1 MSNFLD
7 ELVISIRVKAQGV
20 KSGIDEAKKHLTS
33 YQKQMQALQEEIKLK
48 FDKSGIKD
56 IENAISDLNKR
67 KQELETEIKFKT
79 NTSDINNLKSQI
91 KNIDLQIKDI
101 KLNVD
106 DEQAKQKLKELEN
119 IKLSLQK
126 EVNSK
131 VKVDIE
137 NKDKL
142 NKELNAITKEIQKL
156 ERQKQITLET
166 SGINKAKTE
175 LNSLNEKLKQTEN
188 INKGLDGSFLAL
200 GATATATFAS
210 IVVSVNKGI
219 EAYNQYTNAMS
230 GLKSQMEYVGEDM
243 GKATE
248 MVKELTKDGLM
259 SETDVAMAIKNLTLY
274 GYSLEQAND
283 MILRL
288 KDSAA
293 YNRQAHYEL
302 GEAVR
307 VTTEGIKNENSVL
320 SDAAGVTKNIAK
332 MQEEYAKS
340 QGKTYDSLTQS
351 EKAHAVYVG
360 VMKETEAVVGN
371 ATLYSEQLGG
381 VMAENDAQ
389 VKRLAQA
396 YGSALEPAV
405 KDFNI
410 IMTKVIVSLTNFTK
424 ENQGLV
430 AGATT
435 SIATFISLGT
445 TIFALTKGVQVIKS
459 LKLALDTAKVSATGF
474 SAALGPIGIALSVAA
489 SVGIGLFTSI
499 RTEMEKAKEE
509 QKALNEEVENFK
521 KLMGE
526 ATNDFNVGLKET
538 ELENLQKAKQD
549 LKEIYDYLQKKPH
562 TSNTTGI
569 SYEQKDFDYLFT
581 KELGKKEE
589 DLKNLKEAVAKCGV
603 EFDELFN
610 SFGEFTPELNIFDET
625 IRQVTND
632 VEHFNETAEFNVN
645 LDDISKSLSTVESL
659 TGAYERLANGEQLA
673 GSELSKLLAQN
684 KELAEYVAQTGDLS
698 LGNGTKLLGQLDEQ
712 VLAQKQL
719 MISEQSRIENS
730 IAITNEQIKANEELL
745 KTLSGEEYTKVSEQI
760 KVLKEQLKGY
770 EEQAIKVQASQNL
783 LNNEISNLRVDEIL
797 SDLKTL
803 EGELNLLNSC
813 YEKLANG
820 QSLTYEETKKLI
832 DAFPELQQH
841 LQQTGDVSFNSG
853 SLIIGITNQVT
864 QAYNTKRESLIANSK
879 AEIKA
884 IELELE
890 AITSMYEQERLSI
903 IDLMKA
909 RETLYNNGI
918 SVDYGK
924 MGPLTYDDNKEYNK
938 KILDEYAKYK
948 EEEKKQYQKAIQ
960 ELEAMG
966 DISKKSKG
974 GSGSGVSKSASGA
987 VKEQNTELEKQLEIY
1002 NKLKETTELSAK
1014 GQLEQLENIK
1024 NKYAKTTEDF
1034 EKIDKL
1040 IYSARKQAN
1049 DEWYKNEIETIQKLN
1064 KGREDNTDFADII
1077 NKYQDLIKELK
1088 VIYKDYPETLKQLED
1103 EVNNYIIDMTEQ
1115 RLVKIANLE
1124 KEALNEKIKNTEEHI
1139 SLMKKL
1145 NGLDTGNGEIIFTYE
1160 DEARLIKQNLDE
1172 ITKSLNEF
1180 VTQKGNNTKLMTD
1193 IDKEYYEYLLEMQ
1206 KSYNSKY
1213 TDLLINAEKE
1223 RQAKEKESNE
1233 KRIKDLED
1241 SFKRQ
1246 EELAKEYNKKY
1257 IEEIK
1262 SRYDEEIEL
1271 AKNAANEEI
1280 AIYEQRIKEID
1291 DILKQDQRDERDED
1305 ILDKIKRAEEQLKY
1319 ETNETNKYE
1328 LQKEIDRLKA
1338 EYEKNQKKDA
1348 LEDEKEDLQEQI
1360 NAIKENNNKKIE
1372 ELQKMRD
1379 YEIEQAEKALESYL
1393 ASLETKLEIEI
1404 NTNEEA
1410 TKNLKKN
1417 LDKRLDETK
1426 KMHTKK
1432 EKATTENVNKEN
1444 QIIESGANRLINT
1457 LYNFTSSFSDIGS
1470 SWGQAVADAFNSVVD
1485 SITSN
1490 IPYNATYSF
1499 EQSERSRAS
1508 GNNQVNSYNF
1518 NQTINANNFS
1528 PSRARREME
1537 QMLNKARY
1545 L

>member
-1 MSNFLD
+1 MSNWLD
-7 ELVISIRVKAQGV
+7 ELIVGIRVNVQGV
-20 KSGIDEAKKHLTS
+20 KNGIDEAKKHLTS
-33 YQKQMQALQEEIKLK
+33 YQKQIQALQQEIKLK
-48 FDKSGIKD
+48 FDKSGIRG

-67 KQELETEIKFKT
+67 KQELETEIKLKT
-79 NTSDINNLKSQI
+79 NTSDIKRLKSQI
-91 KNIDLQIKDI
+91 SNIDLQIKEV
-101 KLNVD
+101 KLNID
-106 DEQAKQKLKELEN
+106 DDQAKQKLKELEK

-126 EVNSK
+126 EINSK

-142 NKELNAITKEIQKL
+142 NKELNTITKEIQKL

-175 LNSLNEKLKQTEN
+175 LSSLNEKLKQTEN
-188 INKGLDGSFLAL
+188 INKNLDGSFIAL

-219 EAYNQYTNAMS
+219 DAYNQYTNAMS
-230 GLKSQMEYVGEDM
+230 GLKSQMEYVGEDI

-259 SETDVAMAIKNLTLY
+259 SETDVAMAIKNLTSY
-274 GYSLEQAND
+274 GYSLEQTND

-293 YNRQAHYEL
+293 YNRQSHYEL

-351 EKAHAVYVG
+351 EKAHAVYIG
-360 VMKETEAVVGN
+360 VMKETEAVMGN
-371 ATLYSEQLGG
+371 SAKYSEQLGG

-396 YGSALEPAV
+396 YGSALEPSV

-410 IMTKVIVSLTNFTK
+410 VMTKAVKSLTDFIK
-424 ENQGLV
+424 ENEGLV
-430 AGATT
+430 AGTTT

-459 LKLALDTAKVSATGF
+459 LKVAIDTAKVSATGF
-474 SAALGPIGIALSVAA
+474 SAALGPIGIALSIVA
-489 SVGIGLFTSI
+489 SIGVGLFTSI

-526 ATNDFNVGLKET
+526 ATNDFNIGLKET
-538 ELENLQKAKQD
+538 GLENLQKAKQD
-549 LKEIYDYLQKKPH
+549 LKEIDDYLKKN
-562 TSNTTGI
+562 TYSSSTTGI
-569 SYEQKDFDYLFT
+569 SYEQKDFDYIFT
-581 KELGKKEE
+581 KELGKTEE
-589 DLKNLKEAVAKCGV
+589 DLKNLKEAVAICGL

-610 SFGEFTPELNIFDET
+610 SFGEFTPELSIFDDT
-625 IRQVTND
+625 IKQVTND
-632 VEHFNETAEFNVN
+632 VEHFNKTTKFNVN
-645 LDDISKSLSTVESL
+645 LEDVSKSLSSIESL
-659 TGAYERLANGEQLA
+659 SGAYERLLSGEQLA
-673 GSELSKLLAQN
+673 GAELSKLLSQN
-684 KELAEYVAQTGDLS
+684 SELAQYVSETGDLS
-698 LGNGTKLLGQLDEQ
+698 LENGNKLLEQLNEQ
-712 VLAQKQL
+712 ALSQKQL
-719 MISEQSRIENS
+719 MMSEQSRIENS
-730 IAITNEQIKANEELL
+730 IVITKEQIKANEELL
-745 KTLSGEEYTKVSEQI
+745 KTLSGEEYNKVSEQI

-832 DAFPELQQH
+832 DTFPELQQH
-841 LQQTGDVSFNSG
+841 LQQTGDVSFKSG
-853 SLIIGITNQVT
+853 SLIIDITNQVT

-974 GSGSGVSKSASGA
+974 SSGSGVSKSASSA

-1002 NKLKETTELSAK
+1002 NKLKETTELSATQ
-1014 GQLEQLENIK
+1014 QLEQLENIK

-1077 NKYQDLIKELK
+1077 NKYQDLIEELK
-1088 VIYKDYPETLKQLED
+1088 VIYKNYPETLKQLET

-1124 KEALNEKIKNTEEHI
+1124 KETLNEKIKNTEEHI

-1160 DEARLIKQNLDE
+1160 DEAKLIKQNLDE
-1172 ITKSLNEF
+1172 ITKTLNEF
-1180 VTQKGNNTKLMTD
+1180 VVQKGNNIKLMTD

-1223 RQAKEKESNE
+1223 RQAKEKEVNE

-1246 EELAKEYNKKY
+1246 EELAKECNKKY

-1319 ETNETNKYE
+1319 ETSETNKYE

-1393 ASLETKLEIEI
+1393 ASIETRLEIEI
-1404 NTNEEA
+1404 NANEEA

-1426 KMHTKK
+1426 KMYTKK
-1432 EKATTENVNKEN
+1432 EKATTENINKEN
-1444 QIIESGANRLINT
+1444 EIIEGGTNRLINT

-1499 EQSERSRAS
+1499 EQNERSRTS

>member
-1 MSNFLD
+1 MANFLD
-7 ELVISIRVKAQGV
+7 ELVVAIRVKAQGV
-20 KSGIDEAKKHLTS
+20 KTGIDEAKKHLTS
-33 YQKQMQALQEEIKLK
+33 YQNQIKSLQEEIKLK
-48 FDKSGIKD
+48 FDKSGIKEID
-56 IENAISDLNKR
+56 NSISELNKR
-67 KQELETEIKFKT
+67 KQELETEIKFKS
-79 NTSDINNLKSQI
+79 NTSAINNLKSQI
-91 KNIDLQIKDI
+91 SNIDLQIKDI
-101 KLNVD
+101 KLNIE

-131 VKVDIE
+131 VKIDIA
-137 NKDKL
+137 
-142 NKELNAITKEIQKL
+142 NKERLNRELNNITKEIQKF
-156 ERQKQITLET
+156 EKQKQITLET

-175 LNSLNEKLKQTEN
+175 LNSLNEKLKQTGD
-188 INKGLDGSFLAL
+188 INKEIDGSFLAL
-200 GATATATFAS
+200 GATATAVFAS

-230 GLKSQMEYVGEDM
+230 GLRSQMEYVGEDM
-243 GKATE
+243 GRATE

-259 SETDVAMAIKNLTLY
+259 SETDVAMAIKNLTSY

-283 MILRL
+283 MIIRL

-360 VMKETEAVVGN
+360 VMAETQAVVGN
-371 ATLYSEQLGG
+371 AKEYSEQLGG

-410 IMTKVIVSLTNFTK
+410 MMTKVIVSLTNFTK
-424 ENQGLV
+424 ENQGLI

-435 SIATFISLGT
+435 GIATFLSLGT
-445 TIFALTKGVQVIKS
+445 AIFALAKGIPIIKSLVES
-459 LKLALDTAKVSATGF
+459 LKLAKISALGF
-474 SAALGPIGIALSVAA
+474 STALGPIALALTAIASIG
-489 SVGIGLFTSI
+489 VGAITSI
-499 RTEMEKAKEE
+499 RTEMKKAEEE
-509 QKALNEEVENFK
+509 QKNLNKAVEEFK
-521 KLMGE
+521 ELMGQP
-526 ATNDFNVGLKET
+526 TTDNNIGLKEA
-538 ELENLQKAKQD
+538 ELENLQKAKED
-549 LKEIYDYLQKKPH
+549 LKEMAEYSETKTFAFNGKISQK
-562 TSNTTGI
+562 
-569 SYEQKDFDYLFT
+569 QFDKVFT
-581 KELGKKEE
+581 EELEKTEE
-589 DLKNLKEAVAKCGV
+589 DLENLKEAVAICGV
-603 EFDELFN
+603 EFEDLYDK
-610 SFGEFTPELNIFDET
+610 FGKFTPELAMFDET
-625 IRQVTND
+625 INNVNSSIQY
-632 VEHFNETAEFNVN
+632 FNETAKFNVN
-645 LDDISKSLSTVESL
+645 LDDISKNLSTVESL
-659 TGAYERLANGEQLA
+659 TDAYERLANGEQLA
-673 GSELSKLLAQN
+673 GAELSKLLSQS

-698 LGNGTKLLGQLDEQ
+698 LGGGSKLLEELDNQL
-712 VLAQKQL
+712 LAQKNL
-719 MISEQSRIENS
+719 MIVEDERIQNAIANTEEN
-730 IAITNEQIKANEELL
+730 IKANKELL
-745 KTLSGEEYTKVSEQI
+745 KTLSGEEYNKVAEQI
-760 KVLKEQLKGY
+760 KVLEEQLQGY
-770 EEQAIKVQASQNL
+770 QEQAIKAKASQTL
-783 LNNEISNLRVDEIL
+783 LNNEINNFNVDKITSEFKRNIENV
-797 SDLKTL
+797 D
-803 EGELNLLNSC
+803 LLNNA

-820 QSLTYEETKKLI
+820 QSLAYEETKKLI
-832 DAFPELQQH
+832 DAFPELSTY
-841 LQQTGDVSFNSG
+841 LQQTGDVSFKSG
-853 SLIIGITNQVT
+853 SLIIDVTNSVIN
-864 QAYNTKRESLIANSK
+864 AHNTKRESLIANSK

-884 IELELE
+884 IEIELE
-890 AITSMYEQERLSI
+890 AITNMYEQERLSL

-909 RETLYNNGI
+909 REIAYNNNI
-918 SVDYGK
+918 TFDK
-924 MGPLTYDDNKEYNK
+924 IGPQMP
-938 KILDEYAKYK
+938 DEYVS
-948 EEEKKQYQKAIQ
+948 EVEKKLKEKAESTRNLIQ
-960 ELEAMG
+960 ELEAIG
-966 DISKKSKG
+966 DISKKAS
-974 GSGSGVSKSASGA
+974 SSSSGVSSKGASNA
-987 VKEQNTELEKQLEIY
+987 IKEQNTELEKQLEIY
-1002 NKLKETTELSAK
+1002 NNIKETTELSAK
-1014 GQLEQLENIK
+1014 EQLEQLENIK

-1049 DEWYKNEIETIQKLN
+1049 DEWYNKEIDAIQKLN
-1064 KGREDNTDFADII
+1064 KGREDNTDFAGII
-1077 NKYQDLIKELK
+1077 NKYEELIKQLK

-1103 EVNNYIIDMTEQ
+1103 DVNNYIIEATEQ
-1115 RLVKIANLE
+1115 RLAKISNLE
-1124 KEALNEKIKNTEEHI
+1124 KEALNEKIQNTEEHI
-1139 SLMKKL
+1139 ALMKKL
-1145 NGLDTGNGEIIFTYE
+1145 NGLNTGNEEIIFTYE

-1172 ITKSLNEF
+1172 ITKAINEF
-1180 VTQKGNNTKLMTD
+1180 VAEKGNNTKLMTD
-1193 IDKEYYEYLLEMQ
+1193 IDKEYYEYLLDMQ

-1213 TDLLINAEKE
+1213 IDLIISGEKE
-1223 RQAKEKESNE
+1223 RQEKEKEASE
-1233 KRIKDLED
+1233 KRIKDLEE

-1257 IEEIK
+1257 IDEIK

-1280 AIYEQRIKEID
+1280 AIYEERIKEID
-1291 DILKQDQRDERDED
+1291 DILKQNQRDERDED

-1328 LQKEIDRLKA
+1328 LQKEIDRLKE
-1338 EYEKNQKKDA
+1338 EYEKNQKKDS

-1393 ASLETKLEIEI
+1393 ASLDKRLEIEI
-1404 NTNEEA
+1404 NTNQEA
-1410 TKNLKKN
+1410 TKDLKKN

-1426 KMHTKK
+1426 KMYSKK
-1432 EKATTENVNKEN
+1432 ESATTENVNKEN
-1444 QIIESGANRLINT
+1444 QIIENATNRLINN
-1457 LYNFTSSFSDIGS
+1457 LHNFTSSFSDVGYR
-1470 SWGQAVADAFNSVVD
+1470 WGQAIADAFNSVVD

-1499 EQSERSRAS
+1499 EQAESRAS
-1508 GNNQVNSYNF
+1508 RNSPINSYNF

>member
-1 MSNFLD
+1 MANFLD
-7 ELVISIRVKAQGV
+7 ELVIGIRVKAQGV

-33 YQKQMQALQEEIKLK
+33 YQKQIQALKEEIKLK

-79 NTSDINNLKSQI
+79 NTSAINNLKSQI
-91 KNIDLQIKDI
+91 NNIDLQIKDV
-101 KLNVD
+101 KLNID
-106 DEQAKQKLKELEN
+106 GEQAKQKLKELES

-142 NKELNAITKEIQKL
+142 NKELNTITKEIQKL

-175 LNSLNEKLKQTEN
+175 LNSLNDKLKQTEN

-200 GATATATFAS
+200 GATATAVFAS
-210 IVVSVNKGI
+210 IVVSINKGI
-219 EAYNQYTNAMS
+219 DAYNQYTNAMS

-259 SETDVAMAIKNLTLY
+259 SETDVAMAIKNLTSY
-274 GYSLEQAND
+274 GYSLEQANV

-293 YNRQAHYEL
+293 YNRQSHYEL

-307 VTTEGIKNENSVL
+307 VTTEGIKYENSVL

-332 MQEEYAKS
+332 MQEEYAKN

-360 VMKETEAVVGN
+360 VMKETEVVVGN
-371 ATLYSEQLGG
+371 AKEYSEQLGG

-445 TIFALTKGVQVIKS
+445 AIFALTKGVQVIKS

-474 SAALGPIGIALSVAA
+474 SSALGPIGIALSVVA
-489 SVGIGLFTSI
+489 SVGVGLFTSI
-499 RTEMEKAKEE
+499 KTEMEKAKEE
-509 QKALNEEVENFK
+509 QKSLNEEVENFK

-526 ATNDFNVGLKET
+526 ATNDFNVGVKET
-538 ELENLQKAKQD
+538 ELENLQKAKED
-549 LKEIYDYLQKKPH
+549 LKEIDAYLKEN
-562 TSNTTGI
+562 TYSSSTTGV
-569 SYEQKDFDYLFT
+569 SYEQKDFDYIFT
-581 KELGKKEE
+581 KELGKTEE
-589 DLKNLKEAVAKCGV
+589 DLKNLKEAVAICGL
-603 EFDELFN
+603 EFDDLFN
-610 SFGEFTPELNIFDET
+610 SFGEFTPELSIFDET
-625 IRQVTND
+625 IKQVTSD
-632 VEHFNETAEFNVN
+632 VEHFNKTAKFNIN
-645 LDDISKSLSTVESL
+645 LEDLSKSLATIENLS
-659 TGAYERLANGEQLA
+659 GAYERLASGGRLA
-673 GSELSKLLAQN
+673 GSELSNLLAQN
-684 KELAEYVAQTGDLS
+684 SELAQYVAETGDLS
-698 LGNGTKLLGQLDEQ
+698 LENGSKLLEQLNEQ
-712 VLAQKQL
+712 ILTQNQL
-719 MISEQSRIENS
+719 MTSELLRIENS
-730 IAITNEQIKANEELL
+730 IAITNEQIKTNEELL

-760 KVLKEQLKGY
+760 KFLEAQLKEY
-770 EEQAIKVQASQNL
+770 EDQAIKVKASQNL
-783 LNNEISNLRVDEIL
+783 LNNEINNFNINKITNEFNKNINNID
-797 SDLKTL
+797 
-803 EGELNLLNSC
+803 LLNSA
-813 YEKLANG
+813 YEKLANR

-832 DAFPELQQH
+832 DIFPELANY
-841 LQQTGDVSFNSG
+841 LQQTGDVSFKSG
-853 SLIIGITNQVT
+853 SLIVDMTNDIIN
-864 QAYNTKRESLIANSK
+864 AHNTKRESLIANSK

-884 IELELE
+884 IEQELE
-890 AITSMYEQERLSI
+890 AITTMYEQERLSL

-909 RETLYNNGI
+909 REIAYNNNITFDVAGPRMPD
-918 SVDYGK
+918 DYV
-924 MGPLTYDDNKEYNK
+924 KEVEKELKEKLENSK
-938 KILDEYAKYK
+938 KV
-948 EEEKKQYQKAIQ
+948 IQ

-974 GSGSGVSKSASGA
+974 SSGIGVSKSASSA

-1014 GQLEQLENIK
+1014 EQLEQLENIK

-1049 DEWYKNEIETIQKLN
+1049 DEWYKNEIEAIQKLN

-1088 VIYKDYPETLKQLED
+1088 IIYKDYPETLKQLEA
-1103 EVNNYIIDMTEQ
+1103 EANNYIIDMTEQ
-1115 RLVKIANLE
+1115 RLIKIANLE

-1145 NGLDTGNGEIIFTYE
+1145 NGLDTGDGEIIFTYE
-1160 DEARLIKQNLDE
+1160 DEAKLIKQNLDE
-1172 ITKSLNEF
+1172 ITKALNKF
-1180 VTQKGNNTKLMTD
+1180 VVQKGSNTKLMSD
-1193 IDKEYYEYLLEMQ
+1193 IDKEYYEYILEMQ
-1206 KSYNSKY
+1206 KNYNSKHI
-1213 TDLLINAEKE
+1213 DLLINGEKE
-1223 RQAKEKESNE
+1223 HQAKIKEENE
-1233 KRIKDLED
+1233 KRIKDLKD
-1241 SFKRQ
+1241 NLKKQ

-1257 IEEIK
+1257 IQEIK

-1280 AIYEQRIKEID
+1280 SIYEQRIKEID
-1291 DILKQDQRDERDED
+1291 DILKKSQRDERDED

-1348 LEDEKEDLQEQI
+1348 LEDEKEELQEQI

-1379 YEIEQAEKALESYL
+1379 YEMEQAEKMLKSYL
-1393 ASLETKLEIEI
+1393 TSLETRLEIEI

-1417 LDKRLDETK
+1417 LDKRLDEIK

-1444 QIIESGANRLINT
+1444 QIVESGANRLINT
-1457 LYNFTSSFSDIGS
+1457 LYNFTSSFSNIGY

-1485 SITSN
+1485 SITSK
-1490 IPYNATYSF
+1490 IPYNATYNF
-1499 EQSERSRAS
+1499 EQSERSRSS
-1508 GNNQVNSYNF
+1508 GNSQVNSYNF

-1537 QMLNKARY
+1537 QMLNRARY